1 MRLIVLV
8 LTLAMP
14 LVASAESLVLNAGA
28 IEVVGLEDGAH
39 YGVYP
44 YAGLSL
50 ALDTGY
56 ALVIPGVGV
65 EWAPE
70 FSRWGFV
77 GTLVADFQ
85 VLDWLGVDVLINFI
99 HDQET
104 NKWSEALYYFG
115 LGGGV
120 TFVCGQFTV
129 SPSVSV
135 FAPLNGSGWSFVPGL
150 NVGYSL
156 PIE

>member
-1 MRLIVLV
+1 MRVFALALV
-8 LTLAMP
+8 LLMP
-14 LVASAESLVLNAGA
+14 ITASATSLGLNAGA
-28 IEVVGLEDGAH
+28 IEVVGLEDGVH

-50 ALDTGY
+50 ALETEY

-70 FSRWGFV
+70 FGRWGFV
-77 GTLVADFQ
+77 GTLVADFP
-85 VLDWLGVDVLINFI
+85 VLDWLGADVLLTFI
-99 HDQET
+99 HDQHNNE
-104 NKWSEALYYFG
+104 WSEALYYFG

-120 TFVCGQFTV
+120 TFVFGQLTV